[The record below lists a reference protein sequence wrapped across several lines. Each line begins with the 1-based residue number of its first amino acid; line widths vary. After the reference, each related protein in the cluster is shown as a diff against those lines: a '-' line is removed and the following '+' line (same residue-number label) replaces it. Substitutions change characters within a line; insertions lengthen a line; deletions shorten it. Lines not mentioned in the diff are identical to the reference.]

1 MKASWRGFF
10 CLALS
15 LLLSFSQIT
24 PAFAETVSSN
34 SGSSAETETND
45 GSQAAAEPELSP
57 QTVSASGLSLTADQ
71 AQNGLNA
78 AEDSSVSE
86 TARTAVQAL
95 AGADLQISALKAWT
109 LSVPVTSHVTAVLE
123 TGFAGNLQDAE
134 YRLYQIRDG
143 TAILLADNLSPANA
157 KADFNADG
165 LQTLALAALTP
176 AAVTGSSEGDGSA
189 QADESGISLQ
199 ADDAGI
205 STQDDDPG
213 VDPQWDGKYAVS
225 VEIREPGSTTFNV
238 HQTMRGSYHDPVT
251 DFIPADLPI
260 TKEYDGQLYM
270 LSSWFDDKALTKR
283 AILGPLWGDA
293 TFYAA
298 YIPAVE
304 FSVEKHVNSSD
315 TAALNKEYEF
325 TLVGGGDGTRVGEI
339 REVGGKSNTQYV
351 DNLITTIPGESSTLF
366 AVPKN
371 THVVVTE
378 TNYSAEGYTQ
388 YHSLNDKFSTDENPN
403 YSSEM
408 KVIQGGETYYF
419 LNSKAPYSEQTL
431 YSYGTIE
438 GTSETIGL
446 GLAEESQNNFF

>member
-238 HQTMRGSYHDPVT
+238 HQTMRGSYHDPVRT
-251 DFIPADLPI
+251 SFPQ
-260 TKEYDGQLYM
+260 TCQL
-270 LSSWFDDKALTKR
+270 R
-283 AILGPLWGDA
+283 
-293 TFYAA
+293 
-298 YIPAVE
+298 
-304 FSVEKHVNSSD
+304 
-315 TAALNKEYEF
+315 
-325 TLVGGGDGTRVGEI
+325 
-339 REVGGKSNTQYV
+339 
-351 DNLITTIPGESSTLF
+351 
-366 AVPKN
+366 KN
-371 THVVVTE
+371 TM
-378 TNYSAEGYTQ
+378 G
-388 YHSLNDKFSTDENPN
+388 
-403 YSSEM
+403 SS
-408 KVIQGGETYYF
+408 ICYR
-419 LNSKAPYSEQTL
+419 A
-431 YSYGTIE
+431 
-438 GTSETIGL
+438 GL
-446 GLAEESQNNFF
+446 TTRL